1 MKKNKKVN
9 IGLLL
14 TGIIT
19 FIYSILGFSHYN
31 TICFADDSELEA
43 EKATVCLDSGHDY
56 KHTGAQGFGLR
67 EEEINFKITGYCKDY
82 LEANSNINVVLTH
95 DTLECPYPDTPYE
108 DCNYERVVQA
118 RNDNADLYVS
128 IHVNAESTGTS
139 SGVHF
144 IYPQTNWMD
153 KYNVL
158 GLQFLDSLKNSGIQE
173 IMPITK
179 YYTRDSTDDE
189 ENSTNF
195 YPDESRADYYGV
207 IRYSKY
213 MGFLGVII
221 EHGFITTK
229 EDNDYLTNE
238 DILKAL
244 GEADAVSIIDYFN
257 KQGFNTEKEK
267 PVSEASASNDTPIRS
282 LDHLK
287 KIIINPVMDRYSL
300 LLIKITPAK
309 DNTYFSMENAV
320 KDKIVR

>member
-1 MKKNKKVN
+1 MRKNKKTN

-14 TGIIT
+14 TGVIT
-19 FIYSILGFSHYN
+19 LTCSILGLPYN
-31 TICFADDSELEA
+31 NTLCFADDLGIDTD
-43 EKATVCLDSGHDY
+43 KATVCLDSGHDY

-118 RNDNADLYVS
+118 KKDNADLYVS

-144 IYPQTNWMD
+144 IYPQTNWVD
-153 KYNVL
+153 KYNAL
-158 GLQFLDSLKNSGIQE
+158 GLQFLDCLKNSGIQE

-179 YYTRDSTDDE
+179 DYTRDSTDDE

-207 IRYSKY
+207 IRNSKY

-267 PVSEASASNDTPIRS
+267 PVLEASTSNDTPIRS
-282 LDHLK
+282 LYHLK

-300 LLIKITPAK
+300 LLVKIIPAK

-320 KDKIVR
+320 KDKIIR

>member
-1 MKKNKKVN
+1 MRKNKKIN

-14 TGIIT
+14 TGVIT
-19 FIYSILGFSHYN
+19 LTCSILGSPYN
-31 TICFADDSELEA
+31 NTLCFADDLGIDTD
-43 EKATVCLDSGHDY
+43 KATVCLDSGHDY
-56 KHTGAQGFGLR
+56 KHTGAQGFGLK
-67 EEEINFKITGYCKDY
+67 EEEINFKITGYCKNY

-118 RNDNADLYVS
+118 KKDNADLYVS

-139 SGVHF
+139 NGVHF
-144 IYPQTNWMD
+144 IYPQTNWVD
-153 KYNVL
+153 KYNAL
-158 GLQFLDSLKNSGIQE
+158 GLQFLNCLKNSGMQE

-179 YYTRDSTDDE
+179 DYTRDSTDDE

-207 IRYSKY
+207 IRNSKY

-238 DILKAL
+238 DNLKAL

-257 KQGFNTEKEK
+257 KQGFNTEKEN
-267 PVSEASASNDTPIRS
+267 PVSDASVSDDTKLRS

-300 LLIKITPAK
+300 LSAKIIPAN

-320 KDKIVR
+320 KDKIIR